1 MTLNERAAKLHALAT
16 RLYVRDLTLLAGRL
30 LMSFIFLHEGVTLA
44 THFDGAAKAMA
55 AQGVGLPL
63 FVATIALQLGAGLS
77 VATGVLTRLGAIGL
91 GLFCLATATLFHTNF
106 ASQSELLNFEKDLA
120 IAGGMFVLAV
130 AGAGRLSLDWLLART
145 LRQRQR
151 DRETVALLLAVE
163 NPRGEAAGLRRS

>member
-1 MTLNERAAKLHALAT
+1 MTPNEFAAMLTGLAT
-16 RLYVRDLTLLAGRL
+16 KYHIRDVTLLAGRL

-120 IAGGMFVLAV
+120 ISGGMFVLAV
-130 AGAGRLSLDWLLART
+130 AGAGRISLDWLLARY
-145 LRQRQR
+145 LQKRQR
-151 DRETVALLLAVE
+151 DKDMVAALLAVE
-163 NPRGEAAGLRRS
+163 NEFTVDVRLPV

>member
-1 MTLNERAAKLHALAT
+1 MTPNEIAAKLTGLAT
-16 RLYVRDLTLLAGRL
+16 KYHIRDVTLLAGRL

-77 VATGVLTRLGAIGL
+77 VASGLLTRLGGIGL

-106 ASQSELLNFEKDLA
+106 ASQTELLNFEKDLA
-120 IAGGMFVLAV
+120 ISGGMFVLAAV
-130 AGAGRLSLDWLLART
+130 GAGRISLDWLLARY
-145 LRQRQR
+145 LQKRQR
-151 DRETVALLLAVE
+151 DKEMVRALLAVE
-163 NPRGEAAGLRRS
+163 NEFTLDVRLPV

>member
-1 MTLNERAAKLHALAT
+1 MIPTELAAKLTGLAT
-16 RLYVRDLTLLAGRL
+16 KYHIRDVTLLFGRL
-30 LMSFIFLHEGVTLA
+30 LMSFVFLHEGVTLA

-106 ASQSELLNFEKDLA
+106 ASQTELLNFEKDLA

-130 AGAGRLSLDWLLART
+130 AGAGRISLDWLLARY
-145 LRQRQR
+145 LQKRQR
-151 DRETVALLLAVE
+151 DKEMVAALLAVE
-163 NPRGEAAGLRRS
+163 NDFTVDVRLPV

>member
-1 MTLNERAAKLHALAT
+1 MIPTELAAKLTGLAMK
-16 RLYVRDLTLLAGRL
+16 YHIRDVTLLVGRL

-106 ASQSELLNFEKDLA
+106 ASQTELLNFEKDLA

-130 AGAGRLSLDWLLART
+130 AGAGRISLDWLLARY
-145 LRQRQR
+145 LQKRQR
-151 DRETVALLLAVE
+151 DKEMVAALLAVE
-163 NPRGEAAGLRRS
+163 NDFMVDVRLPV

>member
-1 MTLNERAAKLHALAT
+1 MTLTEIDAKLTGLAT
-16 RLYVRDLTLLAGRL
+16 KYHIRDVTLLAGRL
-30 LMSFIFLHEGVTLA
+30 LMSFIFLHEGVTL
-44 THFDGAAKAMA
+44 TIHFDGAAKAMA
-55 AQGVGLPL
+55 AQGVGVPL

-130 AGAGRLSLDWLLART
+130 AGAGRISLDWLLMNY
-145 LRQRQR
+145 LQQRQR
-151 DRETVALLLAVE
+151 DKEMVTALLAVE
-163 NPRGEAAGLRRS
+163 NEFTLDVRLPV

>member
-1 MTLNERAAKLHALAT
+1 MTPNQIAAKVTGLVAKYHI
-16 RLYVRDLTLLAGRL
+16 RDVTLLAGRL

-77 VATGVLTRLGAIGL
+77 VASGLLTRLGGIGL

-106 ASQSELLNFEKDLA
+106 ASQTELLNFEKDLA
-120 IAGGMFVLAV
+120 ISGGMFVLAAV
-130 AGAGRLSLDWLLART
+130 GAGKFSLDWLVVSYLQK
-145 LRQRQR
+145 RQQDKEMVR
-151 DRETVALLLAVE
+151 ALLAVE
-163 NPRGEAAGLRRS
+163 NHMSVDVRLPV

>member
-1 MTLNERAAKLHALAT
+1 MIPTEIAANLHALAT
-16 RLYVRDLTLLAGRL
+16 KLYVRDVTLLVGRL

-63 FVATIALQLGAGLS
+63 FVTTIALQLGAGLS

-106 ASQSELLNFEKDLA
+106 ASQTELLNFEKDLA
-120 IAGGMFVLAV
+120 IAGGMFVLAA
-130 AGAGRLSLDWLLART
+130 AGAGRISLDWLLARY
-145 LRQRQR
+145 LEKRQR
-151 DRETVALLLAVE
+151 DKDMVAALLAVE
-163 NPRGEAAGLRRS
+163 NQFSVDVRLPV